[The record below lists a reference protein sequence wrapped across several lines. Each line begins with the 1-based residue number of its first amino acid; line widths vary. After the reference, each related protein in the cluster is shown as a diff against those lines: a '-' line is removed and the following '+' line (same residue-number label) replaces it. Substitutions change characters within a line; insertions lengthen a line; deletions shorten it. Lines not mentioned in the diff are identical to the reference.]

1 MPSEGTE
8 RLSVILQTSEPYID
22 LQVFT
27 VNTTMARLSVG
38 VSSDVYNGFTREIVN
53 LKSASEFIRGTDTP
67 ATDKSY
73 LAEVEFT
80 LSGNVIFDTAKYKE
94 TYGDA
99 VKVSADGNKY
109 TVTVRAGADVNL
121 YFYAQ
126 GGCSV
131 KASATIYDG
140 KTAPG
145 EERVSGVNDDKIVFE
160 RV

>member
-1 MPSEGTE
+1 
-8 RLSVILQTSEPYID
+8 
-22 LQVFT
+22 
-27 VNTTMARLSVG
+27 MARLSVG

-99 VKVSADGNKY
+99 VEVSAEGNKY

-121 YFYAQ
+121 YFYAR

-131 KASATIYDG
+131 KASATIHDG

-145 EERVSGVNDDKIVFE
+145 EERVSGVNDDKVVFE